1 MKQKTV
7 QIGSVFEAQNG
18 SLAKVVTFL
27 PKNQVI
33 VYTYHPDSANDF
45 FYEKKLSVYHLVA
58 GNFRSVDTP
67 NKYGGFIGDGV
78 YNTSCKRLTDAWN
91 NTLKYA
97 SEKNKKLTSWLNFQ
111 NFARWYVSNSQHM
124 DTTWQLNY
132 NLLGSTD
139 RLVSESSVC
148 LLPKEICYAVKIRKA
163 NQVVKKK
170 GSAFVINSNIYFG
183 LSDNKKIIFLHEI
196 DAIKMYCLL
205 KENKVRLLAE
215 KYKQQL
221 PDHVYQALK
230 FWNCCLDF
238 IQYYLTFILGW

>member
-45 FYEKKLSVYHLVA
+45 FYEKKLSVYHLIA

-111 NFARWYVSNSQHM
+111 NFARWYVSNPQHM

-148 LLPKEICYAVKIRKA
+148 LLPKEICYAVKMALLHKSAAGRATPIPGQIYPMRTVCGVPSA
-163 NQVVKKK
+163 VKR
-170 GSAFVINSNIYFG
+170 F
-183 LSDNKKIIFLHEI
+183 KIAAQI
-196 DAIKMYCLL
+196 
-205 KENKVRLLAE
+205 
-215 KYKQQL
+215 
-221 PDHVYQALK
+221 
-230 FWNCCLDF
+230 
-238 IQYYLTFILGW
+238 